1 MSESQTSTGL
11 ESSADSVRAAIG
23 DSEIDSSGF
32 AARVR
37 SALAWRWG
45 SQIVA
50 QAIAWTSTILVVRL
64 LDPTDYGLFAMTQVV
79 LTVLAFLNGYSFAT
93 SLIQARDVDERKIA
107 QVFGLLLLFN
117 GTLAA
122 IQFVGAP
129 LMAAYYR
136 EPLVADMLRIQAFI
150 FLTVPFTALPSSLL
164 AKRLEF
170 KVQGKISMVAAVL
183 SAGVALLLAWRGYGV
198 WALVYAPIAG
208 FAFRALALTIAARSL
223 VRPVFDFR
231 GAGSLVRFGGALTI
245 CQLFWVVQS
254 QSDIFIAGRFLPT
267 HDLGLYAEALF
278 LALIVTG
285 RFLPP
290 INEVA
295 FPAYAELH
303 ENGEPL
309 GSHFL
314 RTSRTV
320 LLVTAPI
327 YFGLALTAEPAVL
340 TLFGEKW
347 VEMAPFVAGLALAMP
362 AMALQI
368 VCSPATNA
376 MGVPRVYMM
385 SNGFGALLFP
395 TAFFVAVSSGAE
407 GLVHAW
413 WVCAPV
419 LLAVTWTLTL
429 PVIGLS
435 LSRLLQA
442 LAPVMLANGLMVA
455 AVLALDWLLPISS
468 PLLELVLHGSA
479 GAMTYALALFLFWP
493 NILAETWAMLRQ
505 RREHPAAFLS
515 EPDGQTSKSADPVAA

>member
-1 MSESQTSTGL
+1 M
-11 ESSADSVRAAIG
+11 
-23 DSEIDSSGF
+23 
-32 AARVR
+32 R
-37 SALAWRWG
+37 SAVAWRWG
-45 SQIVA
+45 SQVVA
-50 QAIAWTSTILVVRL
+50 QLIAWTSTVMVVRL

-93 SLIQARDVDERKIA
+93 SLIQARDVDQRKIG

-117 GTLAA
+117 GALAL
-122 IQFVGAP
+122 IQFASAP
-129 LMAAYYR
+129 LMADYYR
-136 EPLVADMLRIQAFI
+136 EPLVADMLRVQAII
-150 FLTVPFTALPSSLL
+150 FLTVPFTALPTSLL
-164 AKRLEF
+164 AKRLQF
-170 KVQGKISMVAAVL
+170 KVQGKISMVAAIL
-183 SAGVALLLAWRGYGV
+183 SAIVALTLAWLGFGV

-208 FAFRALALTIAARSL
+208 FAFRAISLTIAARSL
-223 VRPVFDFR
+223 VRPVFDFS
-231 GAGSLVRFGGALTI
+231 GAGALVRFGGTLTI

-278 LALIVTG
+278 LTLIVTG

-290 INEVA
+290 INDVA

-303 ENGEPL
+303 EKGLPL
-309 GSHFL
+309 ASYFL

-347 VEMAPFVAGLALAMP
+347 AEMAPLVAGLSLAMP

-376 MGVPRVYMM
+376 MGVARVYLM
-385 SNGFGALLFP
+385 SNGFGAIFFP
-395 TAFFVAVSSGAE
+395 AAFFIAVGSGAA

-413 WVCAPV
+413 WIGAPA

-429 PVIGLS
+429 PVIQL
-435 LSRLLQA
+435 RLRDLLRE

-455 AVLALDWLLPISS
+455 AVLLLDRFIMLET
-468 PLLELVLHGSA
+468 PLFELALHGVV
-479 GAMTYALALFLFWP
+479 GAAVYGLSLRLFWP
-493 NILAETWAMLRQ
+493 HIMQETWSMLRH
-505 RREHPAAFLS
+505 RELPIDALQPEPA
-515 EPDGQTSKSADPVAA
+515 GRTTNSADPAAA